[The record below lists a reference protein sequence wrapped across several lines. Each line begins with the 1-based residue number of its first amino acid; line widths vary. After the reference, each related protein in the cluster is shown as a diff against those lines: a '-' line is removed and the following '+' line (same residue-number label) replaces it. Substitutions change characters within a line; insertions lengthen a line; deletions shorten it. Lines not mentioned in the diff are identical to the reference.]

1 MSAISPDDQA
11 GGQAVQEALPQIVVH
26 VAGAV
31 LQPGVYELPDGARVH
46 EALAAAGGA
55 VPGADTDQLNLAAVL
70 ADGQKVYVPRE
81 GEHVGSADGTDAASP
96 PVAVSINRAS
106 ARELEALPGIGPVL
120 ASRIVAYRNAHGPFR
135 SVDDLI
141 NVSGIGPKL
150 LEQLRP
156 HVRL

>member
-1 MSAISPDDQA
+1 M
-11 GGQAVQEALPQIVVH
+11 
-26 VAGAV
+26 
-31 LQPGVYELPDGARVH
+31 
-46 EALAAAGGA
+46 
-55 VPGADTDQLNLAAVL
+55 
-70 ADGQKVYVPRE
+70 
-81 GEHVGSADGTDAASP
+81 
-96 PVAVSINRAS
+96 AVSINRAS

-120 ASRIVAYRNAHGPFR
+120 AGRIVTYRTANGPFR